1 MGRKQII
8 AISMVALAIIFVGG
22 KTMAYEEPKYQIIQ
36 QSKAFE
42 IRMYKDRLAAQVIGE
57 PNQNNA
63 FGLLF
68 RYISGANTTSSKV
81 AMTVPVAQSEKIS
94 MTVPVATSE
103 IAGGRY
109 MQFFLPESYSPE
121 NAPKPTDPRV
131 ELVLVEG
138 GHYAVYKY
146 SGFANESNFANAK
159 VKLLEIIEQLGIT
172 PVSEVIRATYNGPF
186 TLPFMRRNEAMVRI
200 KFK

>member
-1 MGRKQII
+1 
-8 AISMVALAIIFVGG
+8 
-22 KTMAYEEPKYQIIQ
+22 MAYEEPKYQIIQ